1 MRLLVALG
9 LSLGMSVAAQAHGLK
24 VATSFSILEDMVKNV
39 VGEHGEVISLVG
51 ADADVHHYEFK
62 PSDVKAF
69 ADNKEIKVLFTNG
82 LELDGWAEQ
91 LAKAA
96 QFKGKVVAL
105 SDGIKTRA
113 FNEEVLGEHDHGH
126 GDHKH
131 GHDDHKHDSHG
142 HKHDDHKHDHHKHDD
157 HKHDNNGH
165 KHDDH
170 GHEGHHHGHEGHA
183 HGEFDPHAWQSLSNA
198 QIYVDN
204 IVKTLS
210 EIDADHADLYAK
222 NAAAYKEKMQALDT
236 DFKAKFA
243 TLPANHRYLVTSH
256 EALGYFADAYG
267 LKVLTPLGFA
277 DNAEPSAKDIATV
290 VKAIR
295 ELKVPAVFLEN
306 TKNPKVVEQIARES
320 QTKVGGTLYTD
331 ALAKEGAANSYL
343 GMMEQNAK
351 TILEALK

>member
-1 MRLLVALG
+1 MKLLAALG
-9 LSLGMSVAAQAHGLK
+9 LSLGMSVVAQAHGLK

-39 VGEHGEVISLVG
+39 AGEHVEVVNLVG
-51 ADADVHHYEFK
+51 TDADIHHYEFK

-82 LELDGWAEQ
+82 LELDSWTNQ
-91 LAKAA
+91 LVKAA
-96 QFKGKVVAL
+96 NFQGKVVAL
-105 SDGIKTRA
+105 SDGVKVRA
-113 FNEEVLGEHDHGH
+113 FTEEVLGATKDEHDN
-126 GDHKH
+126 
-131 GHDDHKHDSHG
+131 
-142 HKHDDHKHDHHKHDD
+142 HKHDHQSHHHKHDHKHNHKHD
-157 HKHDNNGH
+157 HKHAHKSH
-165 KHDDH
+165 KHDEHKHAGH
-170 GHEGHHHGHEGHA
+170 GHEG

-210 EIDADHADLYAK
+210 AVDAGHAEIFAK
-222 NAAAYKEKMQALDT
+222 NGATYKEKMRTLDAQ
-236 DFKAKFA
+236 FKEKFA
-243 TLPANHRYLVTSH
+243 AIPANHRYLVSTH

-277 DNAEPSAKDIATV
+277 DNAEPSAKDIAVV

-320 QTKVGGTLYTD
+320 NTKVGGTLYTD
-331 ALAKEGAANSYL
+331 ALSKEPPANTYL
-343 GMMEQNAK
+343 GMMQINAS
-351 TILEALK
+351 TILDSLK